1 MLISP
6 VNVIVMSNGCVS
18 TVVSSCVETSLVSNT
33 SLLLTLDD
41 FPHPDIN
48 NTLIMTAIITADFFF
63 KAFFT
68 MLFLII

>member
-6 VNVIVMSNGCVS
+6 VNVIVMSNGCVLI
-18 TVVSSCVETSLVSNT
+18 VVSSCVETSLVSNT

-48 NTLIMTAIITADFFF
+48 NTLIMTAIITADFVF